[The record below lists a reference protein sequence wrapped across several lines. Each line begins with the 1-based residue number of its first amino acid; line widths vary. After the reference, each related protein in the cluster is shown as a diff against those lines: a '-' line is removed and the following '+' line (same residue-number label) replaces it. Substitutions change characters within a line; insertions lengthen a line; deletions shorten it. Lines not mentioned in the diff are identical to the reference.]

1 MIFCVFYSIIY
12 IHFNISDENS
22 MLLAVASS
30 VKSGAYDKGS
40 PAFNWS
46 FDGARS
52 RGPRNLGGRKRNFQV
67 ISLSLSLSLPLS
79 SSSSCVFIITVCPTY
94 RSIIVIANERHLHAG
109 IIRGG

>member
-67 ISLSLSLSLPLS
+67 ISLSLSLFPFPPPPRVSLLS
-79 SSSSCVFIITVCPTY
+79 RCALH
-94 RSIIVIANERHLHAG
+94 IVR
-109 IIRGG
+109 